1 MIGKAAAAMKR
12 QPGDLPSGGWT
23 RAAGGAARELLMTTH
38 SVALD
43 AGTLSVGRADTL
55 KAALIAAMLG
65 VGLVF
70 LTGFAH
76 TLVLHNGAHDTR
88 HALSFPCH

>member
-1 MIGKAAAAMKR
+1 MRLLLNWLLSAIALLIVSYLV
-12 QPGDLPSGGWT
+12 PGFHLEGF
-23 RAAGGAARELLMTTH
+23 
-38 SVALD
+38 
-43 AGTLSVGRADTL
+43 
-55 KAALIAAMLG
+55 KAALIAAVLG
-65 VGLVF
+65 IGLVF

>member
-1 MIGKAAAAMKR
+1 MN
-12 QPGDLPSGGWT
+12 
-23 RAAGGAARELLMTTH
+23 TH
-38 SVALD
+38 SIALD
-43 AGTLSVGRADTL
+43 AGTVSATRPATL
-55 KAALIAAMLG
+55 KAALTAAVLG
-65 VGLVF
+65 IGLVS

>member
-1 MIGKAAAAMKR
+1 MN
-12 QPGDLPSGGWT
+12 
-23 RAAGGAARELLMTTH
+23 TH

-43 AGTLSVGRADTL
+43 TGAVYASRTEALR
-55 KAALIAAMLG
+55 AALVAAILG
-65 VGLVF
+65 LGLVF

>member
-1 MIGKAAAAMKR
+1 MN
-12 QPGDLPSGGWT
+12 
-23 RAAGGAARELLMTTH
+23 TH

-43 AGTLSVGRADTL
+43 VGTVPATRAEAL
-55 KAALIAAMLG
+55 KAALIAAVLG
-65 VGLVF
+65 IGLVF

>member
-1 MIGKAAAAMKR
+1 MNTHSAAA
-12 QPGDLPSGGWT
+12 
-23 RAAGGAARELLMTTH
+23 
-38 SVALD
+38 LD
-43 AGTLSVGRADTL
+43 VGTVSATSAEAL
-55 KAALIAAMLG
+55 KAALIAAVLG
-65 VGLVF
+65 IGLVF

>member
-1 MIGKAAAAMKR
+1 MNTHSIALGA
-12 QPGDLPSGGWT
+12 GTVSTT
-23 RAAGGAARELLMTTH
+23 RA
-38 SVALD
+38 D
-43 AGTLSVGRADTL
+43 AL
-55 KAALIAAMLG
+55 KAALLAAVLG
-65 VGLVF
+65 VALVF

>member
-1 MIGKAAAAMKR
+1 MN
-12 QPGDLPSGGWT
+12 
-23 RAAGGAARELLMTTH
+23 TH
-38 SVALD
+38 SVVLG
-43 AGTLSVGRADTL
+43 AGIVSTPRAETL
-55 KAALIAAMLG
+55 KAALVAAALG
-65 VGLVF
+65 IGLVF

>member
-1 MIGKAAAAMKR
+1 MN
-12 QPGDLPSGGWT
+12 L
-23 RAAGGAARELLMTTH
+23 H
-38 SVALD
+38 SIALD
-43 AGTLSVGRADTL
+43 AGAAPTSRTEAL
-55 KAALIAAMLG
+55 KAALIAAVLG

>member
-1 MIGKAAAAMKR
+1 MN
-12 QPGDLPSGGWT
+12 
-23 RAAGGAARELLMTTH
+23 TH
-38 SVALD
+38 SIALG
-43 AGTLSVGRADTL
+43 AGTVSSSRTEAL
-55 KAALIAAMLG
+55 KAALVAAVLG

>member
-1 MIGKAAAAMKR
+1 
-12 QPGDLPSGGWT
+12 
-23 RAAGGAARELLMTTH
+23 MTTH
-38 SVALD
+38 SVTLGTAL
-43 AGTLSVGRADTL
+43 LSATRAEAL
-55 KAALIAAMLG
+55 KAALIAAVLG

>member
-1 MIGKAAAAMKR
+1 MN
-12 QPGDLPSGGWT
+12 
-23 RAAGGAARELLMTTH
+23 TH
-38 SVALD
+38 SIALG
-43 AGTLSVGRADTL
+43 AGTVSTPRSEAL
-55 KAALIAAMLG
+55 KAALIAALVG

-70 LTGFAH
+70 LTGFAQ

>member
-1 MIGKAAAAMKR
+1 
-12 QPGDLPSGGWT
+12 
-23 RAAGGAARELLMTTH
+23 MTTH

-43 AGTLSVGRADTL
+43 TGVVPATRTEAF
-55 KAALIAAMLG
+55 KAALAAAVLG

-76 TLVLHNGAHDTR
+76 TLVLHSGAHDTR

>member
-1 MIGKAAAAMKR
+1 MN
-12 QPGDLPSGGWT
+12 
-23 RAAGGAARELLMTTH
+23 TH
-38 SVALD
+38 SIALN
-43 AGTLSVGRADTL
+43 AGPVSTTRSEAL
-55 KAALIAAMLG
+55 KAAMVAAALG
-65 VGLVF
+65 IGLVF

>member
-1 MIGKAAAAMKR
+1 MN
-12 QPGDLPSGGWT
+12 
-23 RAAGGAARELLMTTH
+23 TH

-43 AGTLSVGRADTL
+43 TGIVSATRTEAL
-55 KAALIAAMLG
+55 KAALIAAVLG
-65 VGLVF
+65 IGLVF

-76 TLVLHNGAHDTR
+76 SLVLHNGAHDTR

>member
-1 MIGKAAAAMKR
+1 
-12 QPGDLPSGGWT
+12 
-23 RAAGGAARELLMTTH
+23 MTTH
-38 SVALD
+38 SVALETG
-43 AGTLSVGRADTL
+43 AVAATRTEAL
-55 KAALIAAMLG
+55 KAALIAAIFG
-65 VGLVF
+65 GGLVF

>member
-1 MIGKAAAAMKR
+1 MN
-12 QPGDLPSGGWT
+12 
-23 RAAGGAARELLMTTH
+23 TH

-43 AGTLSVGRADTL
+43 AGIVSRTRTEAL
-55 KAALIAAMLG
+55 KAALIAAVLG
-65 VGLVF
+65 IALVF

-76 TLVLHNGAHDTR
+76 SLVLHNGAHDTR